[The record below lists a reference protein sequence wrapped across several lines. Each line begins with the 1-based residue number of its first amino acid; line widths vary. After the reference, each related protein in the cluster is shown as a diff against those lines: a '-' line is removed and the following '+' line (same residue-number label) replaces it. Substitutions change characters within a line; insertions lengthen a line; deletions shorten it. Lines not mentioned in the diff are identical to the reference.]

1 MTLGLSSFVL
11 KAAPPVVKHEPTTT
25 EKALER
31 NDHKKET
38 RDESLSIT
46 PNGVYGYAKP
56 PSSDTYEGEYW
67 RKDVIVTKHIITET
81 RIWMLKTNS
90 FLLNSAHSKI
100 PAFQLSVI

>member
-1 MTLGLSSFVL
+1 MRHLLKFQVITFLVTLGLSSFVI

-56 PSSDTYEGEYW
+56 PSSDTYEGEYGQ
-67 RKDVIVTKHIITET
+67 RRDSHK
-81 RIWMLKTNS
+81 
-90 FLLNSAHSKI
+90 AHHHGD
-100 PAFQLSVI
+100 ANVYAENE